1 MSSLAA
7 LFDTEALAPHGVCL
21 LWRPELL
28 WLHVVSDAVTGLAYW
43 SIPVVLTVIALRRRD
58 LVYPWALELFALFI
72 LACGATH
79 FLSIWTL
86 WHPDYGLQGAV
97 KAITAAVSLV
107 TAIALWPLL
116 PRLLAQPSAAALAD
130 ANARLTREVAE
141 RREAEQRARGSE
153 ARLAGF
159 FEHQADALF
168 VVRAGSPAGGD
179 AGLGG
184 FAFETVNPAFCR
196 MFAVTR
202 ERIEGAGPDGLL
214 APDGAAQLDREFAEC
229 LRTGQ
234 PRSWESATAGPDAAR
249 HWHTVLVPLPADP
262 DGTVRLLGSLR
273 DVTELRRL
281 QLDLVETARRATI
294 GAMCAGVAHEISQ
307 PVNIIGLWADRARN
321 TLAADMVRP
330 RRAMEVVLDQTR
342 RLGGLLERM
351 RDLAREPT
359 PGDEPF
365 DAAGAVTAAV
375 EVARRAWAL
384 DRVEVVLEPHA
395 EAPVRGRPAQLEQA
409 VLHLLE
415 NARDAVLQ
423 RRQRDPAAPARITV
437 SIIGGATPGSVTI
450 AVRDTGGGV
459 PTTIAGR
466 MLEPFITSKDPGQGT
481 GLGLPL
487 AVGIARGMGGRL
499 AWANAAEDR
508 PEAARSSGRSCPW
521 RAPIRPG
528 RARRHEHG
536 HRRWPGPPRADGR
549 G

>member
-1 MSSLAA
+1 MPSFAA

-43 SIPVVLTVIALRRRD
+43 SIPMVLLVIALRRRD

-79 FLSIWTL
+79 FMAIWTL
-86 WHPDYGLQGAV
+86 WNPDYGLQGAV

-116 PRLLAQPSAAALAD
+116 PRLLALPSAATLAD
-130 ANARLTREVAE
+130 ANARLTQEVAE

-159 FEHQADALF
+159 FDYQADALF
-168 VVRAGSPAGGD
+168 VVRAGAQSGPAR
-179 AGLGG
+179 
-184 FAFETVNPAFCR
+184 FAFETVNPAFCH
-196 MFAVTR
+196 MFSVTR
-202 ERIEGAGPDGLL
+202 QEIEGAGPDRLL
-214 APDGAAQLDREFAEC
+214 ASADAAQLDREFTEC

-234 PRSWESATAGPDAAR
+234 PRNWESATTGPDGNR
-249 HWHTVLVPLPADP
+249 HWHTVLVPLPADA

-294 GAMCAGVAHEISQ
+294 GAMCAGVAHEMSQ
-307 PVNIIGLWADRARN
+307 PVNIIGLWADRAHT
-321 TLAADMVRP
+321 TLDAALVRP

-342 RLGGLLERM
+342 RLGTLLERM
-351 RDLAREPT
+351 RDLASDPSPDE
-359 PGDEPF
+359 EPF
-365 DAAGAVTAAV
+365 DAAVAVAAAI

-384 DRVEVVLEPHA
+384 DRIEVVLEPHA

-423 RRQRDPAAPARITV
+423 RRQQEPEAPARITV
-437 SIIGGATPGSVTI
+437 SITAGGAPGSVSI

-459 PTTIAGR
+459 PATIAGR
-466 MLEPFITSKDPGQGT
+466 MLEPFVTSKDPGQGT

-487 AVGIARGMGGRL
+487 ALGIARGMGGRL
-499 AWANAAEDR
+499 VWANATEDL
-508 PEAARSSGRSCPW
+508 PEAGAVFRLILPLAGN
-521 RAPIRPG
+521 
-528 RARRHEHG
+528 
-536 HRRWPGPPRADGR
+536 GPAETGTTA
-549 G
+549 

>member
-1 MSSLAA
+1 MPSFAA
-7 LFDTEALAPHGVCL
+7 LLDTEALAPHGVCL

-43 SIPVVLTVIALRRRD
+43 SIPEVLTVLALRRRD

-97 KAITAAVSLV
+97 KAITAVVSLV
-107 TAIALWPLL
+107 TAVALWPLL
-116 PRLLAQPSAAALAD
+116 PRLLALPSAATLAD

-159 FEHQADALF
+159 FDHQGDALF
-168 VVRAGSPAGGD
+168 VVRAAAPEAGDGPQD
-179 AGLGG
+179 PDRHG
-184 FAFETVNPAFCR
+184 FVFETVNPAFCG

-202 ERIEGAGPDGLL
+202 ERIEGAGPDRLL
-214 APDGAAQLDREFAEC
+214 ATDAAAQLDREFAAC

-234 PRSWESATAGPDAAR
+234 PRSWESTTTGPQGPR
-249 HWHTVLVPLPADP
+249 HWHTVLVPLPADA
-262 DGTVRLLGSLR
+262 DGVVRLLGSLR

-294 GAMCAGVAHEISQ
+294 GAMCAGVAHEMSQ
-307 PVNIIGLWADRARN
+307 PVNIIGLWADRARG
-321 TLAADMVRP
+321 TLDASLVRP

-342 RLGGLLERM
+342 RLGALLERM
-351 RDLAREPT
+351 RDLARDPA

-365 DAAGAVTAAV
+365 DAAAAVAAAV
-375 EVARRAWAL
+375 EVARRSWAL

-395 EAPVRGRPAQLEQA
+395 EAPVRGRLAQLEQA

-423 RRQRDPAAPARITV
+423 RRQREPDAPARITV
-437 SIIGGATPGSVTI
+437 SVTGSAAGGQVTI

-459 PTTIAGR
+459 PATIAGR
-466 MLEPFITSKDPGQGT
+466 MLEPFVTSKDPGQGT

-508 PEAARSSGRSCPW
+508 PEAGAVFRLILPL
-521 RAPIRPG
+521 AQ
-528 RARRHEHG
+528 A
-536 HRRWPGPPRADGR
+536 GPAVGAVA
-549 G
+549 

>member
-1 MSSLAA
+1 
-7 LFDTEALAPHGVCL
+7 
-21 LWRPELL
+21 
-28 WLHVVSDAVTGLAYW
+28 VTGLAYW

-72 LACGATH
+72 LACGTTH

-86 WHPDYGLQGAV
+86 WHPDYGLQGTV
-97 KAITAAVSLV
+97 KAITAAISLV
-107 TAIALWPLL
+107 TAVALWPLL
-116 PRLLAQPSAAALAD
+116 PRLLALPSATALAD
-130 ANARLTREVAE
+130 ANAKLTQEVAE

-168 VVRAGSPAGGD
+168 VVRAEKAAGGD
-179 AGLGG
+179 AGLRS

-196 MFAVTR
+196 MFAVAR
-202 ERIEGAGPDGLL
+202 ERIEGAGPDRLL

-229 LRTGQ
+229 LRNGQ
-234 PRSWESATAGPDAAR
+234 PRSWESATAGPDGAR

-294 GAMCAGVAHEISQ
+294 GAMCAGVAHEMSQ
-307 PVNIIGLWADRARN
+307 PVNIIGLWADRART
-321 TLAADMVRP
+321 TLNADMVRP

-342 RLGGLLERM
+342 RLGALLERM

-365 DAAGAVTAAV
+365 DAATAVTAAV

-423 RRQRDPAAPARITV
+423 RRQRDPEAPARITV

-508 PEAARSSGRSCPW
+508 PEAGAVFRLILPLAGADQARAG
-521 RAPIRPG
+521 A
-528 RARRHEHG
+528 A
-536 HRRWPGPPRADGR
+536 A
-549 G
+549 